1 MKTENDERTSF
12 VFFFFL
18 RHLTD
23 KLRRKILHELSC
35 FFFPPFFFTQLT
47 VPHLLRLFRLST
59 SQDKVRRKKEV
70 VMMFFF
76 FFFNLYFTNR
86 MPDAAISL
94 VVHHFSA
101 SFCFA

>member
-1 MKTENDERTSF
+1 
-12 VFFFFL
+12 
-18 RHLTD
+18 
-23 KLRRKILHELSC
+23 
-35 FFFPPFFFTQLT
+35 
-47 VPHLLRLFRLST
+47 
-59 SQDKVRRKKEV
+59 
-70 VMMFFF
+70 MMFFF